1 MQCMTRRFS
10 SRHCPT
16 NRNWK
21 KISNGSQLRE
31 FRGGFFCARSV
42 FLLKSAGKTELKQQQ
57 LTESACDVTI

>member
-1 MQCMTRRFS
+1 MTRRFS

-31 FRGGFFCARSV
+31 VRGGFFLRALSISSEEC
-42 FLLKSAGKTELKQQQ
+42 GKKLN
-57 LTESACDVTI
+57 